1 MSKAVSKAST
11 DLMREFSSLF
21 TQNKGYVELFV
32 VTLLLLQYMPEKI
45 FFVDAIDSEVSKV
58 KTMIKKV
65 ITPILQHPLTVM
77 VLFILS
83 VYSYYVKRDMNF
95 FFILLITFIARKQ

>member
-1 MSKAVSKAST
+1 MSKSVTKLSNNF
-11 DLMREFSSLF
+11 MREFSSIF

-45 FFVDAIDSEVSKV
+45 FFVNTIDSEVSKV
-58 KTMIKKV
+58 RTMV
-65 ITPILQHPLTVM
+65 NQVVTPILQHPLTVM
-77 VLFILS
+77 VLFVLA
-83 VYSYYVKRDMNF
+83 VYSYYVKKDMNF

>member
-1 MSKAVSKAST
+1 MSKAVSKVSM
-11 DLMREFSSLF
+11 DFMREFSSLF

-45 FFVDAIDSEVSKV
+45 FFIDTVDKEFSKV
-58 KTMIKKV
+58 RIMV
-65 ITPILQHPLTVM
+65 NQVVTPILQHPLTIM
-77 VLFILS
+77 ILFVLA
-83 VYSYYVKRDMNF
+83 VYSYYVKKDMNF

>member
-1 MSKAVSKAST
+1 MSKAVSKVST
-11 DLMREFSSLF
+11 KFMQEFSSLF

-45 FFVDAIDSEVSKV
+45 FFVNTIDSEVSKV
-58 KTMIKKV
+58 RTMV
-65 ITPILQHPLTVM
+65 NQVVTPILQHPLTVM
-77 VLFILS
+77 ILFVLA

>member
-1 MSKAVSKAST
+1 MSKAVSKVSM
-11 DLMREFSSLF
+11 DFMREFSSLF

-45 FFVDAIDSEVSKV
+45 FFVDAVDKEVSKV
-58 KTMIKKV
+58 RTMV
-65 ITPILQHPLTVM
+65 NQVVTPILQHPLTVLILF
-77 VLFILS
+77 VLA
-83 VYSYYVKRDMNF
+83 VYSYYVKKDMNF

>member
-1 MSKAVSKAST
+1 
-11 DLMREFSSLF
+11 MREFSSIF

-45 FFVDAIDSEVSKV
+45 FFVNTIDSEVSKV
-58 KTMIKKV
+58 RTMV
-65 ITPILQHPLTVM
+65 NQVVTPILQHPLTVM
-77 VLFILS
+77 VLFVLA
-83 VYSYYVKRDMNF
+83 VYSYYVKKDMNF